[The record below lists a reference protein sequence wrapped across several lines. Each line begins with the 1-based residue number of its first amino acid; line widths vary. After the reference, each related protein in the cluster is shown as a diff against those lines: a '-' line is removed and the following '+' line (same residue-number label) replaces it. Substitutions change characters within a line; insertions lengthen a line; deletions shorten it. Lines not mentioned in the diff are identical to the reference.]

1 METTLQTAAV
11 CILAAILSLLLKKT
25 TPQTGLL
32 LALAATVAVFL
43 FLLRQLGELMDFLRE
58 MSAAGGIRQEFI
70 APLYKTIG
78 IALVVKIGG
87 NLCRDAGESALASVI
102 ETAGTL
108 CALLVSLPLMR
119 IVLATLMELMKG

>member
-11 CILAAILSLLLKKT
+11 CVLAAILSLLLKKT

-32 LALAATVAVFL
+32 LALAAAVAVFL

-58 MSAAGGIRQEFI
+58 MSVAGGIRQEFI
-70 APLYKTIG
+70 SPLYKTIG

-87 NLCRDAGESALASVI
+87 NLCRDAGESALASLI